1 MAALSFIDMGKQ
13 DCTDNEAGLVV
24 NFERIDMGF
33 MLLWLPVYWQGA
45 GGAGGSS

>member
-1 MAALSFIDMGKQ
+1 MISGPDSLCKMAALSFIDMGKQ

-33 MLLWLPVYWQGA
+33 MLL
-45 GGAGGSS
+45 